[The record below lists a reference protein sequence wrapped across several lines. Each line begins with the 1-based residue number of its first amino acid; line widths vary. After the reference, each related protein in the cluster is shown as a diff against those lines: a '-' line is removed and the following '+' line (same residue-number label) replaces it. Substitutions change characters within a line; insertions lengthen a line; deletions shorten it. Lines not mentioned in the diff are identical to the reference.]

1 MIENIE
7 KTSHWSQYVKDG
19 ASDSNLLKEAFTQ
32 AFLNIDVTLRT
43 FQGEN
48 SRDTSGCTSVTA
60 MITPKFIIC
69 ANAGDSRCVMGT
81 NNTAKAMSEDH
92 KPNDELEQKR
102 IEAAGGRVQWKRVDG
117 DLAVSRGL
125 GDFHYK
131 NRSDLT
137 QGEQKVIDKLNCQLF
152 SSLLSNHRID
162 CVLEAVSF
170 RPRYFQFIQHLTS

>member
-7 KTSHWSQYVKDG
+7 KTSHWSQYIKDG
-19 ASDSNLLKEAFTQ
+19 ASDPNLLTAAFTQ
-32 AFLNIDVTLRT
+32 AFLNIDVTLRA

-131 NRSDLT
+131 NRSDLS
-137 QGEQKVIDKLNCQLF
+137 QGLQKVFNFVFKFINF
-152 SSLLSNHRID
+152 FTTII
-162 CVLEAVSF
+162 AVF
-170 RPRYFQFIQHLTS
+170 EC

>member
-7 KTSHWSQYVKDG
+7 KTSHWSQYIKDG
-19 ASDSNLLKEAFTQ
+19 ASDPDLLTAAFTQ
-32 AFLNIDVTLRT
+32 AFLNIDVTLRA

-131 NRSDLT
+131 NRSDLS
-137 QGEQKVIDKLNCQLF
+137 QGLQKVFNFVCSSSFF
-152 SSLLSNHRID
+152 SL
-162 CVLEAVSF
+162 
-170 RPRYFQFIQHLTS
+170 P